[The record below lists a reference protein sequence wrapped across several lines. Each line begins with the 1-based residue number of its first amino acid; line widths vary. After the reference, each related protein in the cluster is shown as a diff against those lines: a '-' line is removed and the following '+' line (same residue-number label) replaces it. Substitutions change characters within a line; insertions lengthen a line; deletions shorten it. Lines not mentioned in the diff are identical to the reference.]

1 MLKEPMIFTTLFII
15 RLAVDKLGG
24 GGPGM
29 ILAGLAIVEIV
40 VKTLKGYEMYED

>member
-1 MLKEPMIFTTLFII
+1 MIFTALFII

-29 ILAGLAIVEIV
+29 ILAGLTILEIV
-40 VKTLKGYEMYED
+40 IDHFSKLEASYEK

>member
-40 VKTLKGYEMYED
+40 MKSYERSRGHV